1 MFKKFIWP
9 TLAFISIF
17 LALVFTIGFIF
28 TINIDK
34 NNPEDFIE
42 PADKEEDLQNS
53 IKESDNEE
61 INVFNIL
68 VLGDSIGF
76 GVGDETNKGIGERY
90 KDLINEEENQNIEV
104 ENISI
109 PGYESKDLLNLL
121 ESNKNDGI
129 ISLADIIIISIGGND
144 LNRIEYEDALS
155 LNINYNDKLK
165 FYKENLQKIIE
176 KIRKINKEA
185 HLAIIGLYDPYAQ
198 DEPQKTRFLLEWNY
212 ETGLIVNL
220 NYKIAYVPT
229 YEVFKYHLDSY
240 LSADEFHPSGE
251 GYQAIVEEIYDILD
265 Y

>member
-1 MFKKFIWP
+1 
-9 TLAFISIF
+9 
-17 LALVFTIGFIF
+17 
-28 TINIDK
+28 
-34 NNPEDFIE
+34 
-42 PADKEEDLQNS
+42 
-53 IKESDNEE
+53 
-61 INVFNIL
+61 
-68 VLGDSIGF
+68 
-76 GVGDETNKGIGERY
+76 
-90 KDLINEEENQNIEV
+90 
-104 ENISI
+104 
-109 PGYESKDLLNLL
+109 LNLL

-129 ISLADIIIISIGGND
+129 ISLADIIIISMGSND
-144 LNRIEYEDALS
+144 LNSIEYEDALS